1 MKLLFERNKNMEI
14 TALENKHIKI
24 GKTSITVK
32 NPETGKTGGV
42 VRNIC
47 KFRDLQPN
55 RQIDYFGAIR
65 RAGAWGSR
73 IDGIIDC
80 VIISDNQLYYLH
92 NLKPIEVYNKYFANC
107 EGFEND
113 RKIFEE
119 RLQIAENMKQIAT
132 VIPCYVD

>member
-1 MKLLFERNKNMEI
+1 MKLLIERNKNMEI

-92 NLKPIEVYNKYFANC
+92 NLRPIEVYNKYFANH

-113 RKIFEE
+113 RKAFEE
-119 RLQIAENMKQIAT
+119 RLQISENMKKIAT